1 MARQRPN
8 ILFVLTDNQ
17 HWTSMGAAGNEI
29 IDTPHMDDLA
39 ARGVLFEN
47 SFVTTP
53 ICGASRASFLTGLY
67 RRSHQFDF
75 RTPPLRSELAPITYP
90 ALLKASGYTTGFIG
104 KFGIESDGY
113 RNVEDEEAVLGS
125 MFDHFDDFEHWGPDN
140 YFERQPDGSL
150 RHLTDVTGDKM
161 VDFLRRWHDAE
172 ADGDRPFCLSVS
184 FNAPHCQDDHPQQY
198 IWPESVDHLY
208 HDAVIEVPATA
219 EPAFIDTQP
228 DFIKQSEN
236 RERWLRRFATPEMFQ
251 ANMKGYYRMVSGID
265 VVLGR
270 VLDELD
276 NLGAADSTVVIF
288 TSDNGMFF
296 GERGLSDCW
305 LLYEDSIRV
314 PLVVMDPR
322 LADTRRGARVDALAL
337 NIDISPT
344 IIDLAGV
351 TVPDA
356 VQGRSLLPLI
366 RGDESADWREDFYCE
381 HLFEHPLIPK
391 SEGVRTTRWKYIKY
405 VELPASDEEQ
415 QREGTPVKGGIGR
428 RVRGGNRYEELYGP
442 RERPARGAQRDRRPA
457 LPADSRRARATLR
470 RAARWGRVG
479 PCRVGLRRGKRRG
492 GAAMA
497 AYVAGYDAEAVY
509 ASPAETLRP

>member
-1 MARQRPN
+1 MDSERPN
-8 ILFVLTDNQ
+8 ILFLLTDNQ
-17 HWTSMGAAGNEI
+17 HWTSMGAAGNDI
-29 IDTPHMDDLA
+29 IETPHMDGLA

-53 ICGASRASFLTGLY
+53 ICGASRASFLTGMY

-75 RTPPLRSELAPITYP
+75 RTPPFRAALGPLTYP
-90 ALLKASGYTTGFIG
+90 ALLKASGYRTGFIG

-113 RNVEDEEAVLGS
+113 RNVESEQATLDA
-125 MFDHFDDFEHWGPDN
+125 MFDHFDDYEHWGPDS

-161 VDFLRRWHDAE
+161 VDFLREWRRTDA
-172 ADGDRPFCLSVS
+172 GRPFCLSVS

-198 IWPESVDHLY
+198 IWPSSVDHLY
-208 HDAVIEVPATA
+208 HDATIPVPETADPSFIE
-219 EPAFIDTQP
+219 TQP

-236 RERWLRRFATPEMFQ
+236 RERWLRRFGTPELFQ
-251 ANMKGYYRMVSGID
+251 ENMKGYYRMVSGVD
-265 VVLGR
+265 MVLGR
-270 VLDELD
+270 VLEELES
-276 NLGAADSTVVIF
+276 LGVAGDTVVIF

-322 LADTRRGARVDALAL
+322 LDESRRGARRQELAL

-344 IIDLAGV
+344 ITELAK
-351 TVPDA
+351 VPVPA
-356 VQGRSLLPLI
+356 QVQGRSLLPLLD
-366 RGDESADWREDFYCE
+366 GDGDGDSDSLDWRQDFYCE

-391 SEGVRTTRWKYIKY
+391 SEGLRTSRWKYIKY

-415 QREGTPVKGGIGR
+415 RREGDAVKGGIGR
-428 RVRGGNRYEELYGP
+428 RVRGGNRYEELYDLRNDPLEADNVIDDP
-442 RERPARGAQRDRRPA
+442 RCQDTLAQLVQRFDELRDEAAASRGAGTD
-457 LPADSRRARATLR
+457 
-470 RAARWGRVG
+470 
-479 PCRVGLRRGKRRG
+479 
-492 GAAMA
+492 
-497 AYVAGYDAEAVY
+497 
-509 ASPAETLRP
+509 

>member
-1 MARQRPN
+1 MERERPN
-8 ILFVLTDNQ
+8 ILFLLTDNQ
-17 HWTSMGAAGNEI
+17 HWTSMGAAGNDI
-29 IDTPHMDDLA
+29 ISTPHMDDLA
-39 ARGVLFEN
+39 ARGGLFEN

-75 RTPPLRSELAPITYP
+75 RTPPFSASLGPITYP
-90 ALLKASGYTTGFIG
+90 ALLKAAGYETGFIG

-113 RNVEDEEAVLGS
+113 MNVEDEEALLDS

-150 RHLTDVTGDKM
+150 RHLTDVTGDKI
-161 VDFLRRWHDAE
+161 VDFLRQWRHRA
-172 ADGDRPFCLSVS
+172 AGGPFCLSVS

-208 HDAVIEVPATA
+208 HDAVIPVPPTA
-219 EPAFIDTQP
+219 DPSFIETQP
-228 DFIKQSEN
+228 DFITHSEN
-236 RERWLRRFATPEMFQ
+236 RQRWLRRFGTPELFQ
-251 ANMKGYYRMVSGID
+251 ENMKGYYRMVSGVD

-270 VLDELD
+270 VLEELD
-276 NLGAADSTVVIF
+276 ALDAADSTVVIF

-322 LADTRRGARVDALAL
+322 SEESRRRARLQELVL

-344 IIDLAGV
+344 ILELAGI
-351 TVPDA
+351 PAPEA
-356 VQGRSLLPLI
+356 VQGCSLLPLLATD
-366 RGDESADWREDFYCE
+366 GDSDGDSDAAGWREDFYCE

-391 SEGVRTTRWKYIKY
+391 SEGLRTTRWKYIQY
-405 VELPASDEEQ
+405 VERPASDEEQ
-415 QREGTPVKGGIGR
+415 RREGTAVRGGIGR
-428 RVRGGNRYEELYGP
+428 RVRGGNRYEELYDLHNDPLEADNIIDDP
-442 RERPARGAQRDRRPA
+442 RCQDTLDRLVQRFGELRDEAASARVDGID
-457 LPADSRRARATLR
+457 
-470 RAARWGRVG
+470 
-479 PCRVGLRRGKRRG
+479 
-492 GAAMA
+492 
-497 AYVAGYDAEAVY
+497 
-509 ASPAETLRP
+509 

>member
-1 MARQRPN
+1 MQRERPN
-8 ILFVLTDNQ
+8 ILFLLTDNQ
-17 HWTSMGAAGNEI
+17 HWTSMGAAGNDVI
-29 IDTPHMDDLA
+29 STPHMDDLA
-39 ARGVLFEN
+39 DRGVLFEN

-75 RTPPLRSELAPITYP
+75 RTPPFRAALGPITYP
-90 ALLKASGYTTGFIG
+90 ALLKASGYRTGFIG

-113 RNVEDEEAVLGS
+113 MNVEDEAAVLDA
-125 MFDHFDDFEHWGPDN
+125 MFDHFDDFEHWGPDY

-150 RHLTDVTGDKM
+150 RHLTDVTGDKIA
-161 VDFLRRWHDAE
+161 DFLRQWHHTDA
-172 ADGDRPFCLSVS
+172 GRPFCLSVS

-198 IWPESVDHLY
+198 IWPSGVDHLY
-208 HDAVIEVPATA
+208 HDAVIGVPPTA
-219 EPAFIDTQP
+219 DPAFIETQP

-236 RERWLRRFATPEMFQ
+236 RERWLRRFSTPELFQ
-251 ANMKGYYRMVSGID
+251 ENMKGYYRMVSGID

-276 NLGAADSTVVIF
+276 SLGVADSTVIIF

-322 LADTRRGARVDALAL
+322 FDESRRGARVDELAL

-344 IIDLAGV
+344 IIELAGID
-351 TVPDA
+351 VPEA
-356 VQGRSLLPLI
+356 VQGRSLLPLLA
-366 RGDESADWREDFYCE
+366 GTSDGWRQDFYCE

-415 QREGTPVKGGIGR
+415 QREGNAVKGGIGR
-428 RVRGGNRYEELYGP
+428 RVRGGNRYEELYDLESDPLEADNVIDDP
-442 RERPARGAQRDRRPA
+442 RCQ
-457 LPADSRRARATLR
+457 
-470 RAARWGRVG
+470 
-479 PCRVGLRRGKRRG
+479 
-492 GAAMA
+492 
-497 AYVAGYDAEAVY
+497 
-509 ASPAETLRP
+509 ETLDRLVRRFAELRDEAASARPTRG

>member
-1 MARQRPN
+1 MEAEHPN
-8 ILFVLTDNQ
+8 ILFLLTDNQ
-17 HWTSMGAAGNEI
+17 HWTSMGAAGNDI
-29 IDTPHMDDLA
+29 ISTPYMDDLA
-39 ARGVLFEN
+39 ARGVMFDN

-75 RTPPLRSELAPITYP
+75 RTPPFRAALGPITYP
-90 ALLKASGYTTGFIG
+90 ALLKASGYRTGFIG

-113 RNVEDEEAVLGS
+113 MNVEDEEAVLDS
-125 MFDHFDDFEHWGPDN
+125 MFDHFDDFEHWGPDY

-150 RHLTDVTGDKM
+150 RHLTDVTGDKIL
-161 VDFLRRWHDAE
+161 DFLRQWRG
-172 ADGDRPFCLSVS
+172 ADDGRPFCLSVS

-198 IWPESVDHLY
+198 IWPSSVDHLY
-208 HDAVIEVPATA
+208 HDAVIPVPPTA
-219 EPAFIDTQP
+219 DPAFIETQP

-236 RERWLRRFATPEMFQ
+236 RERWLRRFGTPELFQ
-251 ANMKGYYRMVSGID
+251 ENMKGYYRMVSGMD

-276 NLGAADSTVVIF
+276 ALGAAGSTVIIF

-322 LADTRRGARVDALAL
+322 FDESRRGVRVDELAL

-344 IIDLAGV
+344 IIELANID
-351 TVPDA
+351 VPEA
-356 VQGRSLLPLI
+356 VQGRSLLPLLA
-366 RGDESADWREDFYCE
+366 GTSGGWRQDFYCE

-415 QREGTPVKGGIGR
+415 QREGNAIKGGIGR
-428 RVRGGNRYEELYGP
+428 RIRGGNRYEELYDLENDPLEADNVIDDP
-442 RERPARGAQRDRRPA
+442 RCQ
-457 LPADSRRARATLR
+457 
-470 RAARWGRVG
+470 
-479 PCRVGLRRGKRRG
+479 
-492 GAAMA
+492 
-497 AYVAGYDAEAVY
+497 
-509 ASPAETLRP
+509 ETLDRLVQRFDELRDEAASARSGSTG

>member
-1 MARQRPN
+1 MEHEHPN
-8 ILFVLTDNQ
+8 ILFLLTDNQ
-17 HWTSMGAAGNEI
+17 HWTSMGAAGNDI
-29 IDTPHMDDLA
+29 ISTPCMDDLA
-39 ARGVLFEN
+39 ARGVMFDN

-75 RTPPLRSELAPITYP
+75 RTPPFRSSLGPITYP
-90 ALLKASGYTTGFIG
+90 ALLKASGYNTGFIG

-113 RNVEDEEAVLGS
+113 MNVEDEEAVLDS
-125 MFDHFDDFEHWGPDN
+125 MFDHFDDFEHWGPDY
-140 YFERQPDGSL
+140 YFERQPDGGL
-150 RHLTDVTGDKM
+150 RHLTDVTGDKIL
-161 VDFLRRWHDAE
+161 DFLRQWQG
-172 ADGDRPFCLSVS
+172 ADDGRPFCLSVS

-198 IWPESVDHLY
+198 IWPSSVDHLY
-208 HDAVIEVPATA
+208 HDAVIPVPPTA
-219 EPAFIDTQP
+219 DPAFIETQP

-236 RERWLRRFATPEMFQ
+236 RERWLRRFGTPELFQ
-251 ANMKGYYRMVSGID
+251 ENMKGYYRMVSGVD

-276 NLGAADSTVVIF
+276 ALGAADSTVIIF

-322 LADTRRGARVDALAL
+322 SDESRRGARVDELAL

-344 IIDLAGV
+344 IVELAGIP
-351 TVPDA
+351 VPEA
-356 VQGRSLLPLI
+356 VQGRSLLPLLD
-366 RGDESADWREDFYCE
+366 GGPAGWRQDFYCE

-391 SEGVRTTRWKYIKY
+391 SEGLRTTRWKYIKY

-415 QREGTPVKGGIGR
+415 QREGNAIKGGIGR
-428 RVRGGNRYEELYGP
+428 RIRGGNRYEELYDLENDPLEADNVIDDPGCQETLD
-442 RERPARGAQRDRRPA
+442 RLVRRFDELRDEAGSARPA
-457 LPADSRRARATLR
+457 
-470 RAARWGRVG
+470 AA
-479 PCRVGLRRGKRRG
+479 
-492 GAAMA
+492 
-497 AYVAGYDAEAVY
+497 
-509 ASPAETLRP
+509 

>member
-1 MARQRPN
+1 MDRQRPN
-8 ILFVLTDNQ
+8 ILFLLTDNQ
-17 HWTSMGAAGNEI
+17 HWTSMGVAGNDI
-29 IDTPHMDDLA
+29 IETPHMDDLA

-67 RRSHQFDF
+67 RRSHRFDF
-75 RTPPLRSELAPITYP
+75 RTPPFRASLGPMTYP
-90 ALLKASGYTTGFIG
+90 ALLKAAGYRTGFIG

-113 RNVEDEEAVLGS
+113 MNVESEEATLDA

-150 RHLTDVTGDKM
+150 RHLTDVTGDKI
-161 VDFLRRWHDAE
+161 VDFLRRWHGSHAE
-172 ADGDRPFCLSVS
+172 RPFCLSVS

-198 IWPESVDHLY
+198 IWPSSVDHLY
-208 HDAVIEVPATA
+208 HDAVIPVPETA
-219 EPAFIDTQP
+219 DPSFIETQP

-236 RERWLRRFATPEMFQ
+236 RERWLRRFGTPELFQ
-251 ANMKGYYRMVSGID
+251 ENMRGYYRMVSGVD

-270 VLDELD
+270 VLQELES
-276 NLGAADSTVVIF
+276 LGAAGDTVVIF

-322 LADTRRGARVDALAL
+322 LDESRRGARRQELAL

-344 IIDLAGV
+344 ITELAE
-351 TVPDA
+351 VPVPAA
-356 VQGRSLLPLI
+356 VQGRSLLPLLDVDVD
-366 RGDESADWREDFYCE
+366 RDGADWRQDFYCE

-391 SEGVRTTRWKYIKY
+391 SEGLRTTRWKYIKY

-415 QREGTPVKGGIGR
+415 RREGDAVKGGIGR
-428 RVRGGNRYEELYGP
+428 RVRGGNRYEELYDLRNDPLEADNVIDDP
-442 RERPARGAQRDRRPA
+442 RCQDILAQLVQRFDELRDEAAASRGAGTD
-457 LPADSRRARATLR
+457 
-470 RAARWGRVG
+470 
-479 PCRVGLRRGKRRG
+479 
-492 GAAMA
+492 
-497 AYVAGYDAEAVY
+497 
-509 ASPAETLRP
+509 

>member
-1 MARQRPN
+1 MERERPN
-8 ILFVLTDNQ
+8 ILFLLTDNQ
-17 HWTSMGAAGNEI
+17 HWTSMGAAGNDI
-29 IDTPHMDDLA
+29 ISTPYMDDLA

-75 RTPPLRSELAPITYP
+75 RTPPFSASLGPMTYP
-90 ALLKASGYTTGFIG
+90 AVLKASGYETGFIG

-113 RNVEDEEAVLGS
+113 MNVESEQETLDA
-125 MFDHFDDFEHWGPDN
+125 MFDHFDDFEHWGPDY

-150 RHLTDVTGDKM
+150 RHLTDVTGDKI
-161 VDFLRRWHDAE
+161 VDFLRQWHLTDS
-172 ADGDRPFCLSVS
+172 GRPFCLSVS

-198 IWPESVDHLY
+198 IWPSSVDHLY
-208 HDAVIEVPATA
+208 HDAVIGVPETA
-219 EPAFIDTQP
+219 DPSFIESQP
-228 DFIKQSEN
+228 DFIQQSEN
-236 RERWLRRFATPEMFQ
+236 RERWLRRFGTPELFQ
-251 ANMKGYYRMVSGID
+251 ENMKGYYRMVSGVD

-270 VLDELD
+270 VTEELAA
-276 NLGAADSTVVIF
+276 LGAADSTVVIF

-322 LADTRRGARVDALAL
+322 LDESQRGARVGELAL

-344 IIDLAGV
+344 IIELAGV
-351 TVPDA
+351 PVPEA
-356 VQGRSLLPLI
+356 VQGRSLLTLVEDRPD
-366 RGDESADWREDFYCE
+366 GWRQDFYCE

-391 SEGVRTTRWKYIKY
+391 SEGLRTTRWKYIKY

-415 QREGTPVKGGIGR
+415 RREGDAVKGGIGR
-428 RVRGGNRYEELYGP
+428 RIRGGNRYEELYDLETDPLEADNVIDDP
-442 RERPARGAQRDRRPA
+442 RCQDTLDRLVQRFAELRDEAASARPPSTD
-457 LPADSRRARATLR
+457 
-470 RAARWGRVG
+470 
-479 PCRVGLRRGKRRG
+479 
-492 GAAMA
+492 
-497 AYVAGYDAEAVY
+497 
-509 ASPAETLRP
+509 

>member
-1 MARQRPN
+1 MEAERPN
-8 ILFVLTDNQ
+8 ILFLLTDNQ
-17 HWTSMGAAGNEI
+17 HWTSMGAAGNDI
-29 IDTPHMDDLA
+29 ISTPYMDDLA
-39 ARGVLFEN
+39 ARGVMFDN

-75 RTPPLRSELAPITYP
+75 RTPPFRASLGPITYP
-90 ALLKASGYTTGFIG
+90 ALLKASGYQTGFIG

-113 RNVEDEEAVLGS
+113 MNVEDEEAVLDS
-125 MFDHFDDFEHWGPDN
+125 MFDHFDDFEHWGPDY
-140 YFERQPDGSL
+140 YFERQPDGGL
-150 RHLTDVTGDKM
+150 RHLTDVTGDKIL
-161 VDFLRRWHDAE
+161 DFLRQWQG
-172 ADGDRPFCLSVS
+172 ADDGRPFCLSVS

-198 IWPESVDHLY
+198 IWPSSVDHLY
-208 HDAVIEVPATA
+208 HDAVIPVPPTA
-219 EPAFIDTQP
+219 DPAFIETQP

-236 RERWLRRFATPEMFQ
+236 RERWLRRFGTPELFQ
-251 ANMKGYYRMVSGID
+251 ENMKGYYRMVSGVD

-276 NLGAADSTVVIF
+276 ALGTAGSTVIIF

-322 LADTRRGARVDALAL
+322 FDESRRGARVDELAL

-344 IIDLAGV
+344 IIELADIGV
-351 TVPDA
+351 PEA
-356 VQGRSLLPLI
+356 VQGRSLVPLLA
-366 RGDESADWREDFYCE
+366 GASAGWRQDFYCE

-415 QREGTPVKGGIGR
+415 QREGNAIKGGIGR
-428 RVRGGNRYEELYGP
+428 RIRGGNRYEELYDLENDPLEADNVIDDP
-442 RERPARGAQRDRRPA
+442 RCQETLDRLVQRFDELRGEAASARPA
-457 LPADSRRARATLR
+457 
-470 RAARWGRVG
+470 
-479 PCRVGLRRGKRRG
+479 
-492 GAAMA
+492 
-497 AYVAGYDAEAVY
+497 AG
-509 ASPAETLRP
+509 

>member
-1 MARQRPN
+1 MNGERPN
-8 ILFVLTDNQ
+8 ILFLLTDNQ
-17 HWTSMGAAGNEI
+17 HWTSMGAAGNDI
-29 IDTPHMDDLA
+29 ISTPHMDDLA
-39 ARGVLFEN
+39 ARGVMFEN

-75 RTPPLRSELAPITYP
+75 RTPPFRAALGPMTYP
-90 ALLKASGYTTGFIG
+90 ALLKASGYRTGFIG

-113 RNVEDEEAVLGS
+113 MNVEDEEAVLGA
-125 MFDHFDDFEHWGPDN
+125 MFDHFDDFEHWGPDY
-140 YFERQPDGSL
+140 YFERQPDGGL
-150 RHLTDVTGDKM
+150 RHLTDVTGDKIL
-161 VDFLRRWHDAE
+161 DFLRQWHDR
-172 ADGDRPFCLSVS
+172 DGARPFCLSVS

-198 IWPESVDHLY
+198 IWPSSVDHLY
-208 HDAVIEVPATA
+208 HDAVIPVPPTA
-219 EPAFIDTQP
+219 DPAFIETQP

-236 RERWLRRFATPEMFQ
+236 RERWLRRFGTPELFQ
-251 ANMKGYYRMVSGID
+251 ENMKGYYRMVSGID

-276 NLGAADSTVVIF
+276 ALGAADSTVIIF

-322 LADTRRGARVDALAL
+322 FDESRRGARADELVL

-344 IIDLAGV
+344 ILEVAGIA
-351 TVPDA
+351 VPEA
-356 VQGRSLLPLI
+356 VQGRSLLPLLA
-366 RGDESADWREDFYCE
+366 GTSGGWRQDFYCE

-415 QREGTPVKGGIGR
+415 QREGNAVKGGIGR
-428 RVRGGNRYEELYGP
+428 RIRGGNRYEELYDLESDPLEADNVIDDP
-442 RERPARGAQRDRRPA
+442 RCQDTLDRLVQRFEELRDEAASARPDTT
-457 LPADSRRARATLR
+457 D
-470 RAARWGRVG
+470 
-479 PCRVGLRRGKRRG
+479 
-492 GAAMA
+492 
-497 AYVAGYDAEAVY
+497 
-509 ASPAETLRP
+509 

>member
-1 MARQRPN
+1 MERQPPN
-8 ILFVLTDNQ
+8 ILFLLTDNQ
-17 HWTSMGAAGNEI
+17 HWTSMGAAGNDI
-29 IDTPHMDDLA
+29 ISTPHMDDLA
-39 ARGVLFEN
+39 ARGVMFDN

-75 RTPPLRSELAPITYP
+75 RTPPFRASLGPITYP
-90 ALLKASGYTTGFIG
+90 ALLKASGYETGFIG

-113 RNVEDEEAVLGS
+113 MNVEDEEAVLDS
-125 MFDHFDDFEHWGPDN
+125 MFDHFDDFEHWGPDY
-140 YFERQPDGSL
+140 YFERQPDGGL
-150 RHLTDVTGDKM
+150 RHLTDVTGDKIL
-161 VDFLRRWHDAE
+161 DFLRQWHGRDAE
-172 ADGDRPFCLSVS
+172 RPFCLSVS

-198 IWPESVDHLY
+198 IWPSSVDHLY
-208 HDAVIEVPATA
+208 HDAVIPVPPTA
-219 EPAFIDTQP
+219 DPTFIETQP

-236 RERWLRRFATPEMFQ
+236 RERWLRRFGTPELFQ
-251 ANMKGYYRMVSGID
+251 ENMKGYYRMVSGVD

-276 NLGAADSTVVIF
+276 ALGAADSTVIIF

-322 LADTRRGARVDALAL
+322 FDESRRGARVDALAL

-344 IIDLAGV
+344 IIELAGIG
-351 TVPDA
+351 VPGA
-356 VQGRSLLPLI
+356 VQGWSLIPLLA
-366 RGDESADWREDFYCE
+366 GESGGWRQDFYCE

-415 QREGTPVKGGIGR
+415 QREGNAIKGGIGR
-428 RVRGGNRYEELYGP
+428 RIRGGNRYEELYDLENDPLEADNVIDDP
-442 RERPARGAQRDRRPA
+442 RCQ
-457 LPADSRRARATLR
+457 
-470 RAARWGRVG
+470 
-479 PCRVGLRRGKRRG
+479 
-492 GAAMA
+492 
-497 AYVAGYDAEAVY
+497 
-509 ASPAETLRP
+509 ETLDRLVRRFDELRDEAASARLATG

>member
-1 MARQRPN
+1 MESQRPN
-8 ILFVLTDNQ
+8 ILFLLTDNQ
-17 HWTSMGAAGNEI
+17 HWTSMGAAGNDI
-29 IDTPHMDDLA
+29 ISTPCMDDLA
-39 ARGVLFEN
+39 ARGVMFDN

-75 RTPPLRSELAPITYP
+75 RTPPFRASLGPITYP
-90 ALLKASGYTTGFIG
+90 ALLKAAGYETGFIG

-113 RNVEDEEAVLGS
+113 MNVEDEEAVLDS
-125 MFDHFDDFEHWGPDN
+125 MFDHFDDFEHWGPDY
-140 YFERQPDGSL
+140 YFERQPDGGL
-150 RHLTDVTGDKM
+150 RHLTDVTGDKIL
-161 VDFLRRWHDAE
+161 DFLRQWHDR
-172 ADGDRPFCLSVS
+172 DGARPFCLSVS

-198 IWPESVDHLY
+198 IWPSSVDHLY
-208 HDAVIEVPATA
+208 HDAVVPVPPTA
-219 EPAFIDTQP
+219 DPAFIETQP
-228 DFIKQSEN
+228 DFIKRSEN
-236 RERWLRRFATPEMFQ
+236 RERWLRRFGTPELFQ
-251 ANMKGYYRMVSGID
+251 ENMKGYYRMVSGID

-276 NLGAADSTVVIF
+276 ALGAADSTVIIF

-322 LADTRRGARVDALAL
+322 FEGSRRGARADELVL

-344 IIDLAGV
+344 IIELAGIA
-351 TVPDA
+351 VPEA
-356 VQGRSLLPLI
+356 VQGRSLLPLLA
-366 RGDESADWREDFYCE
+366 GASGGWRQDFYCE

-415 QREGTPVKGGIGR
+415 QREGNAVKGGIGR
-428 RVRGGNRYEELYGP
+428 RIRGGNRYEELYDLESDPLEADNVIDDP
-442 RERPARGAQRDRRPA
+442 RCQETLDR
-457 LPADSRRARATLR
+457 LVRRFDELRVEAASARA
-470 RAARWGRVG
+470 AIV
-479 PCRVGLRRGKRRG
+479 
-492 GAAMA
+492 
-497 AYVAGYDAEAVY
+497 D
-509 ASPAETLRP
+509 

>member
-1 MARQRPN
+1 MESRRPN
-8 ILFVLTDNQ
+8 ILFLLTDNQ
-17 HWTSMGAAGNEI
+17 HWTSMGAAGNDI
-29 IDTPHMDDLA
+29 ISTPYMDDLA
-39 ARGVLFEN
+39 ARGVMFDN

-53 ICGASRASFLTGLY
+53 ICGASRASSLTGLY

-75 RTPPLRSELAPITYP
+75 RTPPFRASLGPITYP
-90 ALLKASGYTTGFIG
+90 ALLKTSGYNTGFIG

-113 RNVEDEEAVLGS
+113 MNVEDEEAVLGS
-125 MFDHFDDFEHWGPDN
+125 MFDHFDDFEHWGPDF

-150 RHLTDVTGDKM
+150 RHLTDVTGDKIL
-161 VDFLRRWHDAE
+161 DFLRQWQG
-172 ADGDRPFCLSVS
+172 ADDGRPFCLSVS

-198 IWPESVDHLY
+198 IWPSSVDHLY
-208 HDAVIEVPATA
+208 HDAVIGVPPTA
-219 EPAFIDTQP
+219 DPAFIEKQP

-236 RERWLRRFATPEMFQ
+236 RERWLRRFGTPDLFQ
-251 ANMKGYYRMVSGID
+251 ENMKGYYRMVSGID

-276 NLGAADSTVVIF
+276 ALGAADSTVIIF

-322 LADTRRGARVDALAL
+322 LDESRQGSRAAEMAL

-344 IIDLAGV
+344 IIELAGIG
-351 TVPDA
+351 VPEA
-356 VQGRSLLPLI
+356 VQGRSLLPLLA
-366 RGDESADWREDFYCE
+366 GEPGGWRQDFYCE

-391 SEGVRTTRWKYIKY
+391 SEGLRTTRWKYIKY

-415 QREGTPVKGGIGR
+415 QREGNAVKGGIGR
-428 RVRGGNRYEELYGP
+428 RIRGGNRYEELYDLESDPLEADNVIDDP
-442 RERPARGAQRDRRPA
+442 RCQ
-457 LPADSRRARATLR
+457 
-470 RAARWGRVG
+470 
-479 PCRVGLRRGKRRG
+479 
-492 GAAMA
+492 
-497 AYVAGYDAEAVY
+497 
-509 ASPAETLRP
+509 ETLDRLVQRFDELRDEAASARPTISD

>member
-1 MARQRPN
+1 MNGERPN
-8 ILFVLTDNQ
+8 ILFLLTDNQ
-17 HWTSMGAAGNEI
+17 HWTSMGAAGNDI
-29 IDTPHMDDLA
+29 ISTPHMDDLA
-39 ARGVLFEN
+39 ARGVMFEN

-75 RTPPLRSELAPITYP
+75 RTPPFRAALGPMTYP
-90 ALLKASGYTTGFIG
+90 ALLKASGYRTGFIG

-113 RNVEDEEAVLGS
+113 MNVEDEEAVLDS
-125 MFDHFDDFEHWGPDN
+125 MFDHFDDFEHWGPDY

-150 RHLTDVTGDKM
+150 RHLTDVTGDKIL
-161 VDFLRRWHDAE
+161 DFLRQWHDR
-172 ADGDRPFCLSVS
+172 DGARPFCLSVS

-198 IWPESVDHLY
+198 IWPSSVDHLY
-208 HDAVIEVPATA
+208 HDAVIPVPPTA
-219 EPAFIDTQP
+219 DPAFIETQP

-236 RERWLRRFATPEMFQ
+236 RERWLRRFGTPELFQ
-251 ANMKGYYRMVSGID
+251 ENMKGYYRMVSGID

-276 NLGAADSTVVIF
+276 ALGATDSTVIIF

-314 PLVVMDPR
+314 PLVVMAPR
-322 LADTRRGARVDALAL
+322 FDESRRGARADELVL

-344 IIDLAGV
+344 IIELAGIA
-351 TVPDA
+351 VPKA
-356 VQGRSLLPLI
+356 VQGRSLLPLLA
-366 RGDESADWREDFYCE
+366 GTSGGWRQDFYCE

-415 QREGTPVKGGIGR
+415 QREGNAVKGGIGR
-428 RVRGGNRYEELYGP
+428 RIRGGNRYEELYDLENDPLEADNVIDDP
-442 RERPARGAQRDRRPA
+442 RCQDTLDRLVQRFEELRDEAASGRPDTT
-457 LPADSRRARATLR
+457 D
-470 RAARWGRVG
+470 
-479 PCRVGLRRGKRRG
+479 
-492 GAAMA
+492 
-497 AYVAGYDAEAVY
+497 
-509 ASPAETLRP
+509 

>member
-1 MARQRPN
+1 VERQRPN
-8 ILFVLTDNQ
+8 ILFLLTDNQ
-17 HWTSMGAAGNEI
+17 HWTSMGAAGNDI
-29 IDTPHMDDLA
+29 ISTPHMDDLA
-39 ARGVLFEN
+39 ARGVMFDN

-75 RTPPLRSELAPITYP
+75 RTPPFKASLGPITYP
-90 ALLKASGYTTGFIG
+90 ALLKASGYDTGFIG

-113 RNVEDEEAVLGS
+113 MNVEDEEAVLDS
-125 MFDHFDDFEHWGPDN
+125 MFDHFDDFEHWGPDY
-140 YFERQPDGSL
+140 YFERQPDGGL
-150 RHLTDVTGDKM
+150 RHLTDVTGDKIL
-161 VDFLRRWHDAE
+161 DFLRRWHDR
-172 ADGDRPFCLSVS
+172 DGARPFCLSVS

-198 IWPESVDHLY
+198 IWPSSVDHLY
-208 HDAVIEVPATA
+208 HQAVIPVPPTA
-219 EPAFIDTQP
+219 DPAFIETQP

-236 RERWLRRFATPEMFQ
+236 RERWLRRFGTPELFQ
-251 ANMKGYYRMVSGID
+251 ENMKGYYRMVSGID

-276 NLGAADSTVVIF
+276 ALGAADSTVIIF

-322 LADTRRGARVDALAL
+322 FDESRRGARADELAL

-344 IIDLAGV
+344 IIELAGIA
-351 TVPDA
+351 VPEA
-356 VQGRSLLPLI
+356 VQGRSLLPLLA
-366 RGDESADWREDFYCE
+366 GTSDGWRQDFYCE

-415 QREGTPVKGGIGR
+415 QREGNAVKGGIGR
-428 RVRGGNRYEELYGP
+428 RIRGGNRYEELYDLESDPLEADNVIDDP
-442 RERPARGAQRDRRPA
+442 RCQETLDRLVRRFDELRDEA
-457 LPADSRRARATLR
+457 AS
-470 RAARWGRVG
+470 ARW
-479 PCRVGLRRGKRRG
+479 
-492 GAAMA
+492 
-497 AYVAGYDAEAVY
+497 
-509 ASPAETLRP
+509 